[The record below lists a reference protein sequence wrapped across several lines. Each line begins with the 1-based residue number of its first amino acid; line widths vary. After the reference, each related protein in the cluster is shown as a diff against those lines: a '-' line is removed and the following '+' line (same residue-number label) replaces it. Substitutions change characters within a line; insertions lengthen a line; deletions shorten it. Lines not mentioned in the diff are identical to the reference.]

1 LNPVAA
7 NDQRIRQLIDAAD
20 HAFAND
26 RHGEGQRLL
35 QQAET
40 EAPSHPLVLNEAARR
55 MLVADN
61 PAGALDLLRQVL
73 QRDPSHASLWLS
85 TAVALRALKR
95 PAEELSALDQVLKLD
110 PHNIRALLQKASLLQ
125 ASNRTREASV
135 LYRSALQVIP
145 PGFDPPQAMRAVLQQ
160 ARRCVEE
167 NNRTLEA
174 YLEDRLVHLRSRFA
188 NEPLGRFDRCLEML
202 VQKRRIYRQQP
213 TFLYFPYLPT
223 IEFYDRDDFPWLDAL
238 EAAVDDIRAEL
249 EQVLAEGSRR
259 LEPYV
264 THTQPE
270 GLDRKWRDLHQSK
283 RWGVYFL
290 WREGVAYPEHIARC
304 PKTVGALKH
313 WPRCDVP
320 GCGPTAVFSVLDAK
334 TRIPPHNGVNNTRLI
349 VHLPLIVPADCGF
362 RVGAERREWQVGK
375 ALIFDDTIEHEAWND
390 SDQLRAVLILDI
402 WNPHVSQA
410 ERELLRSAIAGVNE
424 YYGFALAQGV

>member
-1 LNPVAA
+1 LNPVAV
-7 NDQRIRQLIDAAD
+7 NDLRIRQLIEAAD
-20 HAFAND
+20 RAFAND
-26 RHGEGQRLL
+26 RPDEAQRLL
-35 QQAET
+35 QQAER

-55 MLVADN
+55 MLVGDN
-61 PAGALDLLRQVL
+61 PAGALDLLKQVL
-73 QRDPSHASLWLS
+73 QRDPSHASLWIS

-95 PAEELSALDQVLKLD
+95 PAEELSALDQVLKLE
-110 PHNIRALLQKASLLQ
+110 PHNVRALLQKASLLQ
-125 ASNRTREASV
+125 ASNRTREAAV

-145 PGFDPPQAMRAVLQQ
+145 PGFDPPPAMRAVLQQ
-160 ARRCVEE
+160 AQRCVEE
-167 NNRTLEA
+167 NNRALEA
-174 YLEDRLVHLRSRFA
+174 FLEDRLVHLRSRFA
-188 NEPLGRFDRCLEML
+188 DEPIGRFDRCLEML
-202 VQKRRIYRQQP
+202 VQKRRVYRQQP
-213 TFLYFPYLPT
+213 TFLYFPYLPA
-223 IEFYDRDDFPWLDAL
+223 IEFYDRDDFPWLDKL

-270 GLDRKWRDLHQSK
+270 ALNRKWRDLHQSK

-290 WREGVAYPEHIARC
+290 WREGVANPEHIARC
-304 PKTVGALKH
+304 PKTVTALKH

-402 WNPHVSQA
+402 WHPRVSQA

-424 YYGFALAQGV
+424 YYGFSLAQGV